1 MEMVSDIDAKQH
13 ASIGWKHL
21 ALATPIMP
29 TINDNVM
36 GSAIW
41 KLRWEDGKYIYG
53 SKKENE

>member
-1 MEMVSDIDAKQH
+1 MVSDIDAKQH